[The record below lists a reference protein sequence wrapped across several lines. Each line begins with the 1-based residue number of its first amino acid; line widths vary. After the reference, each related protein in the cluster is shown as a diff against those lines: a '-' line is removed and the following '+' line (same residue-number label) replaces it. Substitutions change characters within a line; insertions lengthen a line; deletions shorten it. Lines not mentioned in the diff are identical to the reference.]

1 MFRIG
6 MGYDVHKLVEGRKL
20 VLGGIE
26 IPHTV
31 GLLGH
36 SDADVL
42 IHAICDALLGAA
54 NMRDI
59 GYHFPDTSASTLG
72 MDSKVILAKVIDLI
86 ATKGYKVGNI
96 DATVCAERPK
106 INPHVPAMKACLAHV
121 MGCDEDQVSI
131 KATTT
136 ERLGFTGREEGISAY
151 AVALITDEGPAPR
164 RRLHACASVLGHAN
178 PQHYIYEKATKI
190 SFDIHNN
197 MARLFSRYQNISLT
211 PQLNKKTGGDKKK
224 NGKKFGRA
232 MKNA

>member
-1 MFRIG
+1 
-6 MGYDVHKLVEGRKL
+6 MGFDVHRLVPDRKL
-20 VLGGIE
+20 WLGGIR
-26 IPHTV
+26 IPHTM

-59 GYHFPDTSASTLG
+59 GYHFPDTSAETLNV
-72 MDSKVILAKVIDLI
+72 DSKILLAKTIDLI
-86 ATKGYKVGNI
+86 ATRGYRVGNV

-121 MGCDEDQVSI
+121 MGIDEDDVSI

-151 AVALITDEGPAPR
+151 AVVLI
-164 RRLHACASVLGHAN
+164 
-178 PQHYIYEKATKI
+178 EKA
-190 SFDIHNN
+190 
-197 MARLFSRYQNISLT
+197 
-211 PQLNKKTGGDKKK
+211 
-224 NGKKFGRA
+224 
-232 MKNA
+232 

>member
-1 MFRIG
+1 
-6 MGYDVHKLVEGRKL
+6 MGFDVHRLVPNREL
-20 VLGGIE
+20 WIGGIR
-26 IPHTV
+26 IPHTM

-59 GYHFPDTSASTLG
+59 GYHFPDTSAETLNV
-72 MDSKVILAKVIDLI
+72 DSKILLAKTIDLI
-86 ATKGYKVGNI
+86 ASRGYRVGNV

-121 MGCDEDQVSI
+121 MGIDEDDVSI

-151 AVALITDEGPAPR
+151 AVVLI
-164 RRLHACASVLGHAN
+164 
-178 PQHYIYEKATKI
+178 EKA
-190 SFDIHNN
+190 
-197 MARLFSRYQNISLT
+197 
-211 PQLNKKTGGDKKK
+211 
-224 NGKKFGRA
+224 
-232 MKNA
+232 